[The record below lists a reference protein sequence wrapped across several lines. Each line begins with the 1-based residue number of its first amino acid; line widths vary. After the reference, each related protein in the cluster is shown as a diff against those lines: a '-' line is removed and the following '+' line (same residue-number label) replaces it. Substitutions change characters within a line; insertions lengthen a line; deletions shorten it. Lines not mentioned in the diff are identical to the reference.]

1 MQNTTHSH
9 APLEQSLDTIFELV
23 RNPRRRHAISVLSDR
38 ESTLS
43 ASELAAAVA
52 QRMDETGRDGP
63 PATPDEVAESL
74 HHVHLPKMADANVVA
89 YDPETR
95 EVSLARADAVAPFV
109 EAAEDC
115 Q

>member
-9 APLEQSLDTIFELV
+9 TPTEQSLDTIFELV
-23 RNPRRRHAISVLSDR
+23 RNPRRRYAISVLSDR
-38 ESTLS
+38 ESPLS
-43 ASELAAAVA
+43 VSELAAAVA
-52 QRMDETGRDGP
+52 RRTEDPDLDRP
-63 PATPDEVAESL
+63 PATPDEVAGSL

-89 YDPETR
+89 YDAETG

-109 EAAEDC
+109 EAADDF